1 MPFHVVHGP
10 IIKPI
15 LERPA
20 SVREEARADIS
31 VTDQEMLVRGSI
43 LLNKKWRSFLLS
55 NGMVEYEGPLRV
67 RGALC
72 ILTILTFPTEIF
84 SSSGLEIYL
93 LLFNV
98 SSGTASS
105 GAPSLLFQIH
115 SMRHAT
121 SLLYISREGLNLVRP
136 TGGLE
141 HVLSALPGYVGIM
154 DIVFR
159 SWTVSSYTNYCD
171 GRDRGS
177 KGESKLSIIKKQLY
191 MFHSLLLHNTYPHD
205 PYQEESV

>member
-1 MPFHVVHGP
+1 MAQIGPFPLWLNAVSR
-10 IIKPI
+10 
-15 LERPA
+15 RPRTHYKTHPRSA
-20 SVREEARADIS
+20 GLSEG
-31 VTDQEMLVRGSI
+31 GSEGRH
-43 LLNKKWRSFLLS
+43 LSYRSRNVGKRFYFICWCCFLSS

-105 GAPSLLFQIH
+105 GAPSLPFQIH

-159 SWTVSSYTNYCD
+159 S
-171 GRDRGS
+171 
-177 KGESKLSIIKKQLY
+177 
-191 MFHSLLLHNTYPHD
+191 
-205 PYQEESV
+205 